1 MEPDTCLIPSDDCPD
16 PVPVQP
22 PIWVWIIYIATF
34 IILLAFFTVIFLLFP
49 LPDSEN
55 TAMYFDNCSDYNES
69 CDLILDTHM
78 RAVAECVYFNDHRE
92 ERNGWCPRYSEE
104 ML

>member
-49 LPDSEN
+49 LPDW
-55 TAMYFDNCSDYNES
+55 DV
-69 CDLILDTHM
+69 LDACKNMTC
-78 RAVAECVYFNDHRE
+78 ALV
-92 ERNGWCPRYSEE
+92 
-104 ML
+104 